1 MNKHLTE
8 GDVRQAFL
16 NCHLEEVYAFLAED
30 LEKLADAF
38 VAAAEP
44 RIIKAERERNIEFVR
59 SLNTEVAHAMSQYAD
74 NV

>member
-1 MNKHLTE
+1 MNKYLTE
-8 GDVRQAFL
+8 DDVKQAFL
-16 NCHLEEVYAFLAED
+16 KCHLEEVYAFLAED

-38 VAAAEP
+38 VAAAAPKILKE
-44 RIIKAERERNIEFVR
+44 ERERNIEFVR